1 MSAHLSPCV
10 FEFHTDSHG
19 QPASSISRINLRAQ
33 INGGELDQ
41 RLAVTALKCA
51 PSLKAFFTPSTET
64 LHHTFNPRMMNNNVF
79 VTRDNE
85 ITHQSRV
92 RASFWSKYFNGS
104 LNHRLYVNDGRV
116 SCLCYPVGIMMMMF
130 LGGRSER
137 RLSGRLC
144 PQTMWVQQIDQ
155 YRPSNGLLSKTGPE
169 TNMTN
174 NVAQPPYY

>member
-10 FEFHTDSHG
+10 FELHTDSHG

-64 LHHTFNPRMMNNNVF
+64 LHHTFNPRLLSYVNNNVF

-85 ITHQSRV
+85 IT
-92 RASFWSKYFNGS
+92 
-104 LNHRLYVNDGRV
+104 L
-116 SCLCYPVGIMMMMF
+116 
-130 LGGRSER
+130 
-137 RLSGRLC
+137 
-144 PQTMWVQQIDQ
+144 
-155 YRPSNGLLSKTGPE
+155 
-169 TNMTN
+169 
-174 NVAQPPYY
+174 